1 MELILKIIEVKTRL
15 FNLNQLLIIVVI
27 TGAIAVLTGKEDYE
41 RTKSHRRED
50 FVLVYRMLRQLSSV
64 RL

>member
-41 RTKSHRRED
+41 RTKSSLRSDFLDRHSRGMED
-50 FVLVYRMLRQLSSV
+50 
-64 RL
+64 